1 MTHRSRH
8 DKPTNHRLTIL
19 QLYPR
24 DMNIYGDNGN
34 LLVLKRRLEW
44 YGYEPRVILYN
55 VGDTL
60 PKTAPDIII
69 GGGGQDS
76 GQEKIH
82 ADLLAIGPTLKQWAE
97 AGVPMLMV
105 CGLYQLF
112 GHSFTTLDNTQL
124 TGIGIL
130 DATTYG
136 TNERLI
142 GNIVT
147 QHPVFGDIIGYENH
161 SGQTFLGEHALPFAT
176 VIRGAGNNTKD
187 GHEGAVY
194 KNVIGTYLHGALLP
208 KNPAIADF
216 LIKTAAKRKFGITSP
231 DLIDDMF
238 ADLAREIARS
248 RPR

>member
-1 MTHRSRH
+1 MSTKEHQEI
-8 DKPTNHRLTIL
+8 TIL

-34 LLVLKRRLEW
+34 LQVLVRRLEW
-44 YGYEPRVILYN
+44 YGYTPKVITYN
-55 VGDTL
+55 EGDTL
-60 PKTAPDIII
+60 PKEVDIVI

-82 ADLLAIGPTLKQWAE
+82 ADLMKIGPTLKKWAD
-97 AGVPMLMV
+97 AGTPMLVV

-112 GHSFTTLDNTQL
+112 GHYFRTLNNVML
-124 TGIGIL
+124 EGVGIL
-130 DATTYG
+130 DVKTYG

-147 QHPVFGDIIGYENH
+147 ASDAFGTIIGYENH
-161 SGQTFLGEHALPFAT
+161 SGQTYLGETAVPFAT
-176 VIRGAGNNTKD
+176 VIKGAGNNAKD
-187 GHEGAVY
+187 AQEGALY

-208 KNPAIADF
+208 KNPAVADF
-216 LIKTAAKRKFGITSP
+216 LLKTAVKRRYGSFSE

-238 ADLAREIARS
+238 ADLAREVARE

>member
-1 MTHRSRH
+1 MSSQKQTI
-8 DKPTNHRLTIL
+8 TIL

-24 DMNIYGDNGN
+24 DMNIYGDQGN
-34 LLVLKRRLEW
+34 VQVLTRRLEW
-44 YGYEPRVILYN
+44 YGYTPQVISYN

-60 PKTAPDIII
+60 PAKADIVI

-82 ADLLAIGPTLKQWAE
+82 ADLLKIGPTLQQWATD
-97 AGVPMLMV
+97 GTPMLVV

-112 GHSFTTLDNTQL
+112 GHSFRTLNNVVL
-124 TGIGIL
+124 EGIGIL
-130 DATTYG
+130 DVETFG

-147 QHPVFGDIIGYENH
+147 LSETFGEIIGYENH
-161 SGQTFLGEHALPFAT
+161 SGQTFLGENVKPFAT
-176 VIRGAGNNTKD
+176 VVRGAGNNSKD
-187 GHEGAVY
+187 GHEGALY
-194 KNVIGTYLHGALLP
+194 KNVIGTYLHGSILP
-208 KNPAIADF
+208 KNPAVADF
-216 LIKTAAKRKFGITSP
+216 LIKTAVKRKFKVFSH

-238 ADLAREIARS
+238 ADLAREVARN